1 MYAVEAPSPQ
11 RTMDFTLRT
20 LIRPV
25 TIGIGKVFRI
35 AGSSQQ
41 SGLDLHRPPSGSR
54 QTPPWFVFEGETDYI
69 RRCFEEYSV
78 NTV

>member
-1 MYAVEAPSPQ
+1 MYAVEALSPQ

-35 AGSSQQ
+35 A
-41 SGLDLHRPPSGSR
+41 LDRASNA
-54 QTPPWFVFEGETDYI
+54 V
-69 RRCFEEYSV
+69 
-78 NTV
+78 

>member
-1 MYAVEAPSPQ
+1 MYAVEALSPQ

-35 AGSSQQ
+35 A
-41 SGLDLHRPPSGSR
+41 LDRASKA
-54 QTPPWFVFEGETDYI
+54 V
-69 RRCFEEYSV
+69 
-78 NTV
+78 